1 MFLRNADGP
10 LSTLLKGFPW
20 LHIAIGNL
28 PNPPKGVLPCAKKI
42 RDRHILQV
50 YRTSALGLF
59 MLFHSHFRSAL
70 FSLLTFTHST
80 STRSISHARQTNTRI
95 SQTSNSHSLDTKHVF
110 LAQVNTFKRFRTVF
124 SILRFFKCDSTKN
137 QLIWMKIRCF
147 RIFRNFPVGK
157 LQNCIFRNSNVALGD
172 MAVSQVWKGVVCIPS
187 IPPPPTMHPENRK
200 AMIG

>member
-1 MFLRNADGP
+1 MRNADGP
-10 LSTLLKGFPW
+10 LSNLPKGFPW
-20 LHIAIGNL
+20 LHRVIGNL
-28 PNPPKGVLPCAKKI
+28 PNPPKEVLSCAKKI

-70 FSLLTFTHST
+70 FSLLTSTHST
-80 STRSISHARQTNTRI
+80 STRSISHARQTNTTI

-147 RIFRNFPVGK
+147 SNFLEFFGGK
-157 LQNCIFRNSNVALGD
+157 IAELHFPKFQCRPWRHGRFTSVKMCCLY
-172 MAVSQVWKGVVCIPS
+172 S
-187 IPPPPTMHPENRK
+187 
-200 AMIG
+200 